1 MPKTKTIAE
10 LRAELAVK
18 EEQLAKLQA
27 KRAGLAEQLDEI
39 DQQIAALVGDRP
51 GRPTRASA
59 KPPSRRWKCPKNV
72 KPLIEYI
79 GEVLVTAKGAMRVK
93 DIVAAVQKAGYKT
106 HSKDFYGIVA
116 TAVRE
121 GGFKKIERGVY
132 ELKAQKKR
140 AKMAA
145 RKTTVKKRA
154 TSKAKK

>member
-27 KRAGLAEQLDEI
+27 KRDKLVKQLDDI
-39 DQQIAALVGDRP
+39 DQQIAALGGDGRQGP
-51 GRPTRASA
+51 KKATARPT
-59 KPPSRRWKCPKNV
+59 PRRKLPKNV
-72 KPLIEYI
+72 KPLIEY
-79 GEVLVTAKGAMRVK
+79 VRDALTNVTEGMRVK
-93 DIVAAVQKAGYKT
+93 DIMTAVQKASYKT

-121 GGFKKIERGVY
+121 GGFKKVGRGVY